1 MPALGG
7 SGILPPLGLAPAA
20 VAAQSLVAVG
30 VARGVCVPPSGAGS
44 VRLACSLVCGGS
56 LWLLSLCCLPGL
68 WWSLA
73 ALPWLL
79 WPRPGGGHWSVRR
92 CRVALGVGAFGRRR
106 GRFPGRWSSSG
117 SVRPRRRRCSRRLGR
132 AGSGS
137 RWRFAGSRVRSGV
150 SLFRWPSR
158 PRCGWRRPLRFP
170 LRWCGRGPLSGGG
183 VCCAALAGGA
193 ACRLQRQFSHRQLK
207 PWSCRC
213 SHWDEIHQQRVI
225 VQGGGFSFGPFVP
238 APAHIKHL

>member
-1 MPALGG
+1 MLSRVPSSAARRRGLSMPALGG

-44 VRLACSLVCGGS
+44 VRLASSLVCGGA

-79 WPRPGGGHWSVRR
+79 WPRPGGGRWSVRR
-92 CRVALGVGAFGRRR
+92 CRVALGVGGCGRRR
-106 GRFPGRWSSSG
+106 GRFP
-117 SVRPRRRRCSRRLGR
+117 
-132 AGSGS
+132 A
-137 RWRFAGSRVRSGV
+137 
-150 SLFRWPSR
+150 
-158 PRCGWRRPLRFP
+158 
-170 LRWCGRGPLSGGG
+170 
-183 VCCAALAGGA
+183 
-193 ACRLQRQFSHRQLK
+193 

-225 VQGGGFSFGPFVP
+225 VQGGGFGFGPFVP
-238 APAHIKHL
+238 APAPINSTRHCWRVPRGWVTCRCRSQPALNK

>member
-44 VRLACSLVCGGS
+44 VRLACSLVCGGA

-79 WPRPGGGHWSVRR
+79 WPRLGGGRWSVRR

-106 GRFPGRWSSSG
+106 GRFPARWSWSG
-117 SVRPRRRRCSRRLGR
+117 SGRPRRRRCSRRPGR
-132 AGSGS
+132 AGVGS
-137 RWRFAGSRVRSGV
+137 RWRFAGLPVRSSV
-150 SLFRWPSR
+150 SPCRWPCRRLSGWPLPVLCPPCR
-158 PRCGWRRPLRFP
+158 SGRGPRRSPGLPALARRRCRRAPVADRPLRRLSP
-170 LRWCGRGPLSGGG
+170 ALARQVLVTAPVLLLAIQIAAGLPLS
-183 VCCAALAGGA
+183 AA
-193 ACRLQRQFSHRQLK
+193 
-207 PWSCRC
+207 
-213 SHWDEIHQQRVI
+213 
-225 VQGGGFSFGPFVP
+225 
-238 APAHIKHL
+238 